1 MNLAEAIQRMLT
13 SQRELDRLFPLAM
26 RRECRDQVRASFG
39 LGPDPYGEWL

>member
-1 MNLAEAIQRMLT
+1 VYEAIMRYFAAQE
-13 SQRELDRLFPLAM
+13 ELERLFPHSM